1 MERCVW
7 GQRLLLPCV
16 VCPPPGSAA
25 PSPQGKSRPFLL
37 YPSGGAA
44 PDTGEGARET
54 HRATPPRPRPGHA
67 CVHTY
72 THSRRGCPRP
82 EGGGGGWVVKPPAA
96 VRAARGRDASEGL
109 RPTEGRRRRVRGVG
123 GPGKSRFPPSLVAGG
138 WTGGMR
144 REGCG
149 ERSSGAPPAPSPS
162 AFPGRSRPPLSAL
175 PAREAR
181 PAAASPAP
189 PAPLPGAGA
198 AAPVRSHRMWREA
211 VRCWRL
217 GEAERDGP

>member
-82 EGGGGGWVVKPPAA
+82 EGGGGGWVGGEASRGCEGSPRPGCERRAPADRGEKATGTGGWGSGQEPLPSEPRCGGVDGRDEKGRLRGEVIWCTACSFPLRFPGEKPAA
-96 VRAARGRDASEGL
+96 PL
-109 RPTEGRRRRVRGVG
+109 RP
-123 GPGKSRFPPSLVAGG
+123 
-138 WTGGMR
+138 
-144 REGCG
+144 
-149 ERSSGAPPAPSPS
+149 
-162 AFPGRSRPPLSAL
+162 
-175 PAREAR
+175 AR
-181 PAAASPAP
+181 PGGSAASPAP

>member
-1 MERCVW
+1 MCGGSGFSFRVWCVHPPARRP
-7 GQRLLLPCV
+7 RLLRGRAARFFCIPREGLPRTLGRGHGRHIA
-16 VCPPPGSAA
+16 PPPPALARGTRVFTRTRTHAV
-25 PSPQGKSRPFLL
+25 
-37 YPSGGAA
+37 
-44 PDTGEGARET
+44 GAR
-54 HRATPPRPRPGHA
+54 A
-67 CVHTY
+67 
-72 THSRRGCPRP
+72 RRGV
-82 EGGGGGWVVKPPAA
+82 GVGGWVVKPPAA